1 MIKLLIFIVCLGF
14 AQNAFAQGLGEQSAY
29 RGGQGGGY
37 AVNRVTVT
45 IGSNGEVEGDFAKPR
60 NQLLSENNA
69 VFFTDS
75 LSNYSIS
82 VISSEGKQ
90 VNILIKN
97 NEVQLLGN
105 LKTGIYWVTLARSG
119 KKEVYK
125 VIKG

>member
-29 RGGQGGGY
+29 RGGQGSGY
-37 AVNRVTVT
+37 AVNKVTVT
-45 IGSNGEVEGDFAKPR
+45 IGPNGDVESDFAKPQ

-69 VFFTDS
+69 ILFTDT
-75 LSNYSIS
+75 LGNYTVSAF
-82 VISSEGKQ
+82 SSEGKQ
-90 VNILIKN
+90 VKFLIKN